1 MYLIDF
7 VLFFVELFV
16 SETRNFSKVVFLP
29 ELYDLNLI
37 VYYAEAK
44 AAVEMNLL
52 MVSSLLFLLVT
63 PRHP

>member
-16 SETRNFSKVVFLP
+16 SETRNFSKIVFLP

-63 PRHP
+63 PHHP